1 MDFETPFI
9 RTVATFQSTHYL
21 SSCHSCLFF
30 AMRPFILS
38 LCVNTEKKRKFIK
51 IMRSN
56 EEMQAYYQ
64 LIFASV
70 AYKLQFDIDCASIK
84 SNIFCA

>member
-1 MDFETPFI
+1 
-9 RTVATFQSTHYL
+9 
-21 SSCHSCLFF
+21 
-30 AMRPFILS
+30 
-38 LCVNTEKKRKFIK
+38 
-51 IMRSN
+51 MRSD